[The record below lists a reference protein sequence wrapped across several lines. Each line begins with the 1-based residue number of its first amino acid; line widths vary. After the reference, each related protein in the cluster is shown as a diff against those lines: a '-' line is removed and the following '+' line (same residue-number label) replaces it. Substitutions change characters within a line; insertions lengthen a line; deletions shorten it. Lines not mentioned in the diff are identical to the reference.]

1 MTRTTLRT
9 LVACLCVILAIACGV
24 EGGERALH
32 EGSVDACALLAQDDV
47 RSALGAESLKIDKG
61 VIAQTWA
68 STCRWSA
75 EGGDAFLSVV
85 AHTKNG
91 EKTFRALRYHLP
103 NVKLRAD
110 LHSGAY
116 QSGNKLFL
124 FKRGVYVTIDSS
136 AQSAVVDPLAK
147 KLLAALDELAK
158 QQEVHR

>member
-9 LVACLCVILAIACGV
+9 FVASSCVIAAIACGV
-24 EGGERALH
+24 EGGERALL
-32 EGSVDACALLAQDDV
+32 EGSVDACALLAPEDV

-61 VIAQTWA
+61 VIPQTWA

-75 EGGDAFLSVV
+75 EGGEAFLSVV

-91 EKTFRALRYHLP
+91 EQTFRALRYRLP
-103 NVKLRAD
+103 DVRLRAD

-116 QSGNKLFL
+116 QSGNKVFL
-124 FKRGVYVTIDSS
+124 FRRGVYVTLDSS
-136 AQSAVVDPLAK
+136 AKSATVDSLAK

-158 QQEVHR
+158 QQAVHR